1 MLSCKAQDAAH
12 LELDALGRSI
22 RVSFD
27 YRIFWRV
34 WFWLSYLSPF
44 AGIVP
49 TIRSPLQVITFFTP
63 LTGLNRLPAIV
74 LGISMAVLLC
84 PLHLLYHVCVSGFDY
99 CAWSP
104 PRYLFGL
111 RL

>member
-34 WFWLSYLSPF
+34 WFWLSYLEPF
-44 AGIVP
+44 FGVVP
-49 TIRSPLQVITFFTP
+49 TIRSPLQVVTLSPP
-63 LTGLNRLPAIV
+63 LTGCNSLPAML
-74 LGISMAVLLC
+74 LGTSKEGLPC
-84 PLHLLYHVCVSGFDY
+84 PLHLLYHVRILGFDY

-104 PRYLFGL
+104 LWYLFGI
-111 RL
+111 

>member
-49 TIRSPLQVITFFTP
+49 TITFPLQDATLFIPFE
-63 LTGLNRLPAIV
+63 GLNSLPAIAI
-74 LGISMAVLLC
+74 GTSMAVLPC
-84 PLHLLYHVCVSGFDY
+84 PLHLLSCVH
-99 CAWSP
+99 
-104 PRYLFGL
+104 FGL
-111 RL
+111 